1 MDSLAKKLNKGRE
14 SIYDLIV
21 PHKDRV
27 LRPELTLAQTNP
39 VKSDTRK
46 KIPGQVER
54 SDYDNSNLI
63 VKDAEEI
70 KDIKSLEQLSKLL

>member
-1 MDSLAKKLNKGRE
+1 M
-14 SIYDLIV
+14 
-21 PHKDRV
+21 
-27 LRPELTLAQTNP
+27 TLAQTNP